1 MTKKYYNTKVIETE
15 TFIEIWFYIDHP
27 VVYNHNNI
35 DTQEKDNNIY
45 DEFKDNDSK
54 KDIKGSSHYEKLK
67 RLQRH
72 YENTRWDI
80 ARLIDCNFD
89 GRTKFL
95 TLTFKENIKD
105 IDVSNTEFTNF
116 IRRLNYNLYGTKKSV
131 LKYIAVWEKQKRGA
145 IHYHIILFDIPFIKT
160 KKIEEIWGNGF
171 IKINKIDVDSKENRG
186 RYISKYFSKSV
197 DEKDY
202 KKKSF
207 FKSRNLKKPKVHKL
221 TTDLGVNL
229 NDFAIIYNKEYTRF
243 IPEKQVIAE
252 DKELPSR
259 KFKQSKV
266 QYVKIRKE

>member
-1 MTKKYYNTKVIETE
+1 M
-15 TFIEIWFYIDHP
+15 
-27 VVYNHNNI
+27 
-35 DTQEKDNNIY
+35 
-45 DEFKDNDSK
+45 
-54 KDIKGSSHYEKLK
+54 
-67 RLQRH
+67 
-72 YENTRWDI
+72 
-80 ARLIDCNFD
+80 
-89 GRTKFL
+89 
-95 TLTFKENIKD
+95 
-105 IDVSNTEFTNF
+105 
-116 IRRLNYNLYGTKKSV
+116 YGTKKSV

-221 TTDLGVNL
+221 TTDLDVNL